1 VNNNKSESQMDIV
14 RVAHSDSNQVGTTV
28 DGINFVN
35 EDAYVMKLCN
45 QTYSHYNT
53 VQVST
58 T

>member
-1 VNNNKSESQMDIV
+1 MDIV